1 MNCTNCNNQVPEDAK
16 FCMKCCKEQIKPQ
29 VKIEE
34 PEKKQKSFKLDMS
47 SDANRRGLMVVGF
60 LILLK
65 VLGPLVGSYLV
76 AGIILGV
83 LFAVIDYSS
92 KK

>member
-1 MNCTNCNNQVPEDAK
+1 MNCTNCNNPVPEDAK
-16 FCMKCCKEQIKPQ
+16 FCMRCGKEQVKPQ
-29 VKIEE
+29 VKIDE
-34 PEKKQKSFKLDMS
+34 PQKEQKSFKLDMS
-47 SDANRRGLMVVGF
+47 KDANRRGLMGVAF

-65 VLGPLVGSYLV
+65 VLGPLVGSYLL

-92 KK
+92 RK